1 MVKSE
6 KESAR
11 QTSGG
16 KASDRDGR
24 WGHSKCKGPEAGTDP
39 CLKRRQAVED
49 GAEPMEGKRTGHEM
63 RRGRDPEGLVACAD
77 ILLGTM
83 GASKG

>member
-16 KASDRDGR
+16 KASGGDRR
-24 WGHSKCKGPEAGTDP
+24 WGHSKYKGPEAGTYP

-63 RRGRDPEGLVACAD
+63 RRGRGPEGHVPCVD

-83 GASKG
+83 GASRG